1 MRKCVCGCEW
11 CMHGVRGRSDRRL
24 LLSGR
29 HACKCC
35 HCSRFLLEEEACC
48 SLGLGILLRMHTLL
62 ATQSPVTACQHHS
75 HVSHGA
81 CIPALQPGWPG
92 RVHSCITARVA
103 RARAFLHCSQGGQG
117 ACIPALQP
125 GWPGRVHS
133 CITARVA
140 RARAFLHYSQVCSA
154 CPHPPVLVLALCRCG
169 AALPPR
175 AVLVTVQGRALSS
188 PARSSAMAVQTIR
201 ASAASCHLISPFF
214 QRVIALQTSFVASL
228 LSPHHIADAG
238 VFSEIFHVSGSMSNT
253 RFSIL

>member
-1 MRKCVCGCEW
+1 
-11 CMHGVRGRSDRRL
+11 MHGVRGRSDRRL

-75 HVSHGA
+75 HVSH
-81 CIPALQPGWPG
+81 
-92 RVHSCITARVA
+92 
-103 RARAFLHCSQGGQG
+103 G